1 MRFVTNE
8 AGMKLGFVVWL
19 TLFEI
24 ARAGAARADDAP
36 APPPDA
42 VATARVLT
50 LAEALRAARAHQPT
64 RELAEGN
71 QTTAEGLSDQARA
84 SLLPQLNASAV
95 YTRATANFVFQ
106 PGGTTLNGSAPSA
119 SLATDPLWRYSV
131 TASQL
136 VYDFGESI
144 NRWKAAQVA
153 ARAAGESVRVTEA
166 QIDYNAR
173 VAFFTARAA
182 RDMVGVARDTLA
194 NQEKHLGQVKGY
206 VEVGTH
212 PEIDLTQARA
222 DRATAQL
229 QLINAENTYSVARA
243 MLNQAMGVER
253 SIDYDLSDEDLP
265 NVEGEEGNVESLID
279 EAKHARP
286 EMLNLRLNTH
296 SQELSLRSAH
306 DMIWPALSLSGNANE
321 SGPYPIDHLTGNF
334 AGLVT
339 LSIPLLQGGAINAQI
354 RQAQGQ
360 LVQAKA
366 QLEVE
371 RQQVRLDVEQARL
384 GIRAAKGA
392 ISAAEDALANTRD
405 RLRLAEGR
413 YSTGVGSIIELGD
426 AQLALTTTAAQRVQA
441 QYQLYTA
448 RAQLLKALGRN

>member
-1 MRFVTNE
+1 
-8 AGMKLGFVVWL
+8 MKLRSL
-19 TLFEI
+19 TGLCLVGI
-24 ARAGAARADDAP
+24 TTVGSARADEAP
-36 APPPDA
+36 AKPTDP
-42 VATARVLT
+42 VAIAHVLT
-50 LAEALRAARAHQPT
+50 LTEALRAARAYQPT
-64 RELAEGN
+64 RALAQGN
-71 QTTAEGLSDQARA
+71 LTTTQGLADQARA
-84 SLLPQLNASAV
+84 ALLPQLNANAS

-106 PGGTTLNGSAPSA
+106 PGGTTLNGNAPAA
-119 SLATDPLWRYSV
+119 SLKTDPLVRYGV

-136 VYDFGESI
+136 IYDFGESI
-144 NRWKAAQVA
+144 NRWKAAKA
-153 ARAAGESVRVTEA
+153 AADAAGESVHVTEA

-182 RDMVGVARDTLA
+182 RDLVAVARETLA
-194 NQEKHLGQVKGY
+194 NQEKHLGQVQGY

-212 PEIDLTQARA
+212 PAIDLTQARA

-253 SIDYDLSDEDLP
+253 SIDYDLSDEELP
-265 NVEGEEGNVESLID
+265 PVEGEGGDVEGLID
-279 EAKHARP
+279 EAKHLRP
-286 EMLNLRLNTH
+286 EMINLRLNSH

-306 DMIWPALSLSGNANE
+306 DMYWPNLSLSGNANE
-321 SGPYPIDHLTGNF
+321 SGPYLTDHLTGNF
-334 AGLVT
+334 AGVLT
-339 LSIPLLQGGAINAQI
+339 LSVPILQGGAIDAQI
-354 RQAQGQ
+354 KQAQGQ
-360 LVQAKA
+360 VVQANA

-384 GIRAAKGA
+384 GIRSAKGA
-392 ISAAEDALANTRD
+392 IAAAEDALANTRD

-426 AQLALTTTAAQRVQA
+426 AQLALTTSAAQKVQA

-448 RAQLLKALGRN
+448 RAQLLKALGRS